1 MVEQTLESRAEA
13 ILNQAMI
20 SLDKWLPTL
29 SSDHFPYGSVIEY
42 FHRVGK
48 HFVQTGLLDKLAHIR
63 SKVAFFEGS
72 ENDVRQLKC
81 FLDTALD
88 KHDGRYDYTSYLA
101 LSTLDLP
108 EDRPVD
114 DVLPTAQRQNDRLIV
129 QLICDILNF
138 ELDVNDVQSTLF
150 PRLRPD
156 KATTQRRFVAAL
168 KVIRPA
174 LQRLDL
180 AVAEPITEPAYTVT
194 ARAICTAVED
204 QMSAREKRVL
214 QLSMLPVYVAHD
226 EYMFLRVLQ
235 SFEVT
240 FFWITVYLRAA
251 LSAFPSSLPQ
261 ATQHIQASDKMLG
274 EILKLFAL
282 LCMMQR
288 EAFQE
293 FRVYTEGASAI
304 QSRNYKTIESL
315 CRQPDASRLDSIAY
329 TSVPEVRARLEG
341 DQQNL
346 DNAYAW
352 ARDSGSFEACDVAAA
367 TEAMQDF
374 ATTLQHWKQTH
385 YGLACKM
392 LGEATGT
399 GYTKGTPY
407 LKEVRTI
414 PIFTTLNDAGS

>member
-1 MVEQTLESRAEA
+1 MESRAET
-13 ILNQAMI
+13 ILNQAMTD
-20 SLDKWLPTL
+20 LDKWLPIL
-29 SSDHFPYGSVIEY
+29 SVDHFPYGSVIGCY
-42 FHRVGK
+42 HSVGK
-48 HFVQTGLLDKLAHIR
+48 HFVQTDLLDKLADIR
-63 SKVAFFEGS
+63 SKVADFRGS
-72 ENDVRQLKC
+72 ENDVRQLRC

-88 KHDGRYDYTSYLA
+88 KHDGRYDYTTYLA

-108 EDRPVD
+108 ADRPVNE
-114 DVLPTAQRQNDRLIV
+114 VLPTAQRQNDRLIV

-138 ELDVNDVQSTLF
+138 ELDVYDGYTTLF

-156 KATTQRRFVAAL
+156 KATTQRRFVTAL

-174 LQRLDL
+174 LRRLDL
-180 AVAEPITEPAYTVT
+180 AVTEPITEPADM

-204 QMSAREKRVL
+204 QMSAYEKRVL
-214 QLSMLPVYVAHD
+214 HLSMLPVYVAHD

-240 FFWITVYLRAA
+240 FFWVTVYLRAA
-251 LSAFPSSLPQ
+251 LAAFPSSLCQ
-261 ATQHIQASDKMLG
+261 ATQYIQASDKILG

-282 LCMMQR
+282 LSMMQR
-288 EAFQE
+288 GAFQE
-293 FRVYTEGASAI
+293 FRIYTEGASAI
-304 QSRNYKTIESL
+304 QSRYYKTIESL
-315 CRQPDASRLDSIAY
+315 CRQPDASRIDSIAY
-329 TSVPEVRARLEG
+329 TSVPELRARLKAG
-341 DQQNL
+341 QHNL

-352 ARDSGSFEACDVAAA
+352 ARDSRSFETCDVAATA
-367 TEAMQDF
+367 KAMRDF
-374 ATTLQHWKQTH
+374 ATTLQHWRQTH

-414 PIFTTLNDAGS
+414 PIFTTLNDAES